1 MTDTENSGTRQLK
14 SVNRAFQIISY
25 LHNNGGATLSE
36 VAEALDLPASTAHI
50 HLSTLV
56 ESSYVVREG
65 DIYKTS
71 FQFLRIGGEMQD
83 GMALYQAA
91 RPELDE
97 LREMT
102 GEHTNVTVEQNG
114 YAVQLYKSESPESI
128 DDEAPLGEHL
138 FLHSTATGK
147 AILAE
152 LPEERVNQ
160 IIEQRGLPPQ
170 TDDTITDEQTLR
182 DELDTIR
189 ERGYSINRGEHFP
202 GVCAIATVIVSEP
215 DDAIGGISISG
226 PRSRLDNERIEDELV
241 PKLLNKKNII
251 ELKMHQYE

>member
-1 MTDTENSGTRQLK
+1 MTDNEKSSSRQLK
-14 SVNRAFQIISY
+14 SVNQAFQIIEY
-25 LHNNGGATLSE
+25 LHDNGGATLSE
-36 VAEALDLPASTAHI
+36 VAEAFDLPASTAHI
-50 HLSTLV
+50 HLGTLV
-56 ESSYVVREG
+56 ETSYVVRE
-65 DIYKTS
+65 DNVYETS
-71 FQFLRIGGEMQD
+71 FQFLRVGGEMQD
-83 GMALYQAA
+83 VMALYQAA

-138 FLHSTATGK
+138 YLHSTATGK

-152 LPEERVNQ
+152 LPEDRVNQ

-170 TDDTITDEQTLR
+170 TDDTITDKQTLR
-182 DELDTIR
+182 EELNTIQ

-215 DDAIGGISISG
+215 DDTIGGISISG

-241 PKLLNKKNII
+241 PKLMNRKNII
-251 ELKMHQYE
+251 ELKIHQYD